1 MRDAGDLL
9 DELNELTRCDCT
21 TRNARKAA
29 ELARRMDEL
38 EERIAVL
45 REQEDL
51 SRLRP
56 ALDGTQVMALLDLRP
71 SREVGEALEFLMEI
85 RLDEGEI
92 SAEEAARRV
101 LAWWRDRGERA
112 AAATSR

>member
-1 MRDAGDLL
+1 
-9 DELNELTRCDCT
+9 
-21 TRNARKAA
+21 
-29 ELARRMDEL
+29 
-38 EERIAVL
+38 
-45 REQEDL
+45 
-51 SRLRP
+51 
-56 ALDGTQVMALLDLRP
+56 MALLDLRP